1 MNSQHKELLT
11 TSEAAFN
18 ASLLPSTTDL
28 RAAASL
34 NGDIVSGSES
44 DIPES
49 YVKITSLASEEAKA
63 LIYKREKHVF
73 KEHTGLKLKPLQ
85 RRDFFL
91 INYKEYRSF
100 PDLEKQ

>member
-34 NGDIVSGSES
+34 NGDIVSDSES

-63 LIYKREKHVF
+63 LIYKKRKACVQRAYWF
-73 KEHTGLKLKPLQ
+73 KAKTIAAKRFLSHKL
-85 RRDFFL
+85 
-91 INYKEYRSF
+91 
-100 PDLEKQ
+100 

>member
-1 MNSQHKELLT
+1 MLT

-18 ASLLPSTTDL
+18 ASLPSTTDL

-34 NGDIVSGSES
+34 NGDIVSDSES

-63 LIYKREKHVF
+63 LIYKKRKACVQRAYQFKAKTIAEK
-73 KEHTGLKLKPLQ
+73 
-85 RRDFFL
+85 RFL
-91 INYKEYRSF
+91 SHKISQSIKNIDCF